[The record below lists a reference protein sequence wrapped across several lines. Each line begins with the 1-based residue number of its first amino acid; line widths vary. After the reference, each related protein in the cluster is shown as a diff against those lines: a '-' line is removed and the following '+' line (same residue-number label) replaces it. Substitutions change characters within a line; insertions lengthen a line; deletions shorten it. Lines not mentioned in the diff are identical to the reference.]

1 MDLIVTDG
9 HEGLLAAASALFTA
23 TPRQR
28 CVVHKQRN
36 GPRTEIYVKIGYRE
50 NEQKPALLVI
60 GLVLCSLNAVTKES
74 PPAFLHIEPARSF
87 RNEDLVNTW
96 MLGQPGIRLYTQ
108 MAGQIIGNHK
118 DVSCRV
124 VGFDVGK
131 ERNIALGVARGRAAG
146 QLLAIA
152 HTQRSIDPSL
162 FRPSTIL
169 QRRLD
174 SVSRS
179 LPSWSRGKSTRQNWS
194 QFISTDGRRS
204 RWRSRVVGDD
214 RYSFGAKSL
223 SVLVPQLWV
232 RRQRTPSRKQI
243 RRI

>member
-1 MDLIVTDG
+1 MARRLGRPSPDPGLGSCIELSRC
-9 HEGLLAAASALFTA
+9 HAPGLLNLTGIGKTLPGERIAA
-23 TPRQR
+23 
-28 CVVHKQRN
+28 
-36 GPRTEIYVKIGYRE
+36 E
-50 NEQKPALLVI
+50 
-60 GLVLCSLNAVTKES
+60 ES